1 MTFPVDTESTV
12 SAAKALLPVDDPVVV
27 DFIKYRRLLKNDR
40 SFKKAYD
47 TALAKVQTA
56 ISKKHGEL
64 LKKKISHTMHLIKI
78 AQKLLLHWN
87 IYCF

>member
-1 MTFPVDTESTV
+1 M
-12 SAAKALLPVDDPVVV
+12 KALLPVDDPVVV

-47 TALAKVQTA
+47 TALAKGKTT

-64 LKKKISHTMHLIKI
+64 LKKKNSQKMHLIKI

-87 IYCF
+87 IYYF